1 MFIVGGIMISRPGLR
16 VGMGQA
22 EGLEAAS
29 IELARFAARP
39 LMLAISLALV
49 IALFMRE
56 THPARRT

>member
-1 MFIVGGIMISRPGLR
+1 MISRPGLR